1 VTASCGPVSP
11 GFEDWRKG
19 QPAHCVIICFNSF
32 RTSSISLLTANKA
45 RDIFARQPIRNRPA
59 IQTPVTVVVF
69 LTTKRQPVFPAGYS
83 SYSTAPTHL
92 LLTPPKPV
100 ATTFPPPP
108 RHAPSSALPADYPF
122 DLATAEPASSENPLR
137 LQTSLG
143 SVAAQ
148 PAHRPLLRLFLHAS
162 DSPRMSGMPTGSL
175 VTPDQIHRH

>member
-1 VTASCGPVSP
+1 MSLSVSC
-11 GFEDWRKG
+11 FWRRKG
-19 QPAHCVIICFNSF
+19 QPAHCVIICSNSF

-45 RDIFARQPIRNRPA
+45 RDIFAREPIRNRPA

-100 ATTFPPPP
+100 TTTFPPPP

-122 DLATAEPASSENPLR
+122 DLATAEPASSVSGR
-137 LQTSLG
+137 LKCT
-143 SVAAQ
+143 
-148 PAHRPLLRLFLHAS
+148 
-162 DSPRMSGMPTGSL
+162 
-175 VTPDQIHRH
+175 TPSRFKMHHLEE